1 MSWDFWHL
9 PKTNEEQLNKTTLTF
24 AVEKEK
30 PVEITD
36 IDVIAILDALKNP
49 DDWTGMG
56 DNRIKHKTGFTL
68 TPSSTENIVRFTIDE
83 IYREYCES
91 PSKIIITAISEMISA
106 KIVEKLKPI
115 VKQNKKK
122 KR

>member
-1 MSWDFWHL
+1 
-9 PKTNEEQLNKTTLTF
+9 
-24 AVEKEK
+24 
-30 PVEITD
+30 
-36 IDVIAILDALKNP
+36 
-49 DDWTGMG
+49 MG